1 MRRREQSD
9 PLEENKLRALDAY
22 LPISLVAFN
31 RKGTA
36 SNGSGT
42 LVSIG
47 SDVVV
52 ATAGHVVRDLIAK
65 HWVELRLLSD
75 PVGASTDPAGFDEWQ
90 GAIEERGCIASPE
103 RPIYPDVGAVVL
115 KPEQA
120 RTLRERAL
128 PLSALDDPAR
138 RDLLL
143 EHQRLAGFPADIS
156 TADVIRSLHLSTVV
170 VDSCGADHSTARTAG
185 ITDDLGLHVDWSKH
199 RVDGSV
205 EDNWSAE
212 GVSGGPLWTVGRSV
226 PDRVWDPRD
235 RARFVGIAFFEDAR
249 GTGAGCVRAVPL
261 TEWARLVASYA
272 EHLQRPTWPGLLAD
286 AGLLP

>member
-90 GAIEERGCIASPE
+90 GACALGQ
-103 RPIYPDVGAVVL
+103 YPWQEGKAQGTREATRRVTTSSGA
-115 KPEQA
+115 
-120 RTLRERAL
+120 
-128 PLSALDDPAR
+128 
-138 RDLLL
+138 
-143 EHQRLAGFPADIS
+143 
-156 TADVIRSLHLSTVV
+156 
-170 VDSCGADHSTARTAG
+170 
-185 ITDDLGLHVDWSKH
+185 
-199 RVDGSV
+199 
-205 EDNWSAE
+205 AE
-212 GVSGGPLWTVGRSV
+212 AT
-226 PDRVWDPRD
+226 
-235 RARFVGIAFFEDAR
+235 
-249 GTGAGCVRAVPL
+249 
-261 TEWARLVASYA
+261 
-272 EHLQRPTWPGLLAD
+272 
-286 AGLLP
+286 